1 MRGGWTDGTE
11 PSPARGRTS
20 LDPIE
25 SGTLFV
31 PPWIRRL
38 GAISWRL
45 VAAAGLIA
53 VLVAIASYLSTD
65 TAAIIVGAIVAST
78 FAPLIAYLRR
88 GEGWA
93 SRHAAMIASLTAPG
107 SVLVAVVLI
116 MLAFAPY
123 YADILRLAQDG
134 LTGLIDRLAA
144 LGAPC
149 PCSTSSRPSET
160 AQRHGCSRA

>member
-1 MRGGWTDGTE
+1 MGE
-11 PSPARGRTS
+11 PSRRHDRELDGAR
-20 LDPIE
+20 
-25 SGTLFV
+25 
-31 PPWIRRL
+31 
-38 GAISWRL
+38 
-45 VAAAGLIA
+45 
-53 VLVAIASYLSTD
+53 
-65 TAAIIVGAIVAST
+65 
-78 FAPLIAYLRR
+78 
-88 GEGWA
+88 
-93 SRHAAMIASLTAPG
+93 

-144 LGAPC
+144 LRARC